1 MVMNRESGTIPLKK
15 GVPTHSIDDVYDE
28 TESISF
34 HLTNSYI

>member
-1 MVMNRESGTIPLKK
+1 MNRESRSFPLKK
-15 GVPTHSIDDVYDE
+15 GVPTHSIDSVYDE